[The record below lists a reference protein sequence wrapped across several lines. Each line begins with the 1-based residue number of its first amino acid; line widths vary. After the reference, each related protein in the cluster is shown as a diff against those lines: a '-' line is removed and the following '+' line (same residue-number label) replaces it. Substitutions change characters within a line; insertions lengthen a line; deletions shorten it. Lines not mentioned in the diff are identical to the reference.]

1 MEPGDENFSK
11 NGDQTALLS
20 TLDVMNIYITLKT
33 EKYTSS
39 ATLQE
44 AFTWPDDTLHQKQV
58 LMYFETWKTHSVH
71 F

>member
-1 MEPGDENFSK
+1 MKILARMEIR
-11 NGDQTALLS
+11 LLY
-20 TLDVMNIYITLKT
+20 LAHDVTDIYITLKT
-33 EKYTSS
+33 EKYTSF